1 MTHIDNQTG
10 VATPAGT
17 GYAGH
22 NFGLNNPGAQD
33 IPGGDKESD
42 AGPLPQGTYT
52 IGRQRDNQT
61 GTGTVLPGSMRLFPD
76 SGNDMFDRSGF
87 LIHGGNMTKRSS
99 SQGCIVLP
107 PNVRNTIGHSND
119 KVLRVVQ

>member
-1 MTHIDNQTG
+1 MLSVPD
-10 VATPAGT
+10 GT

-33 IPGGDKESD
+33 LPGGDKESD

-52 IGRQRDNQT
+52 IGPQRDNQT
-61 GTGTVLPGSMRLFPD
+61 GTNTVLPGSMRLFPD

-87 LIHGGNMTKRSS
+87 LIHGCNMTKRLS
-99 SQGCIVLP
+99 SQGCIDLP
-107 PNVRNTIGHSND
+107 PNVRNTD
-119 KVLRVVQ
+119 VLTVVQ